1 MGNYPAN
8 ADVYLVV
15 ASLHR
20 VERNHDQEQANVQC
34 VN

>member
-20 VERNHDQEQANVQC
+20 VERNHHQEQANV
-34 VN
+34 